1 MSYSN
6 TFPNSLD
13 EAMSFDSVDPLHQY
27 RDEFLIPPFKNGS
40 SSVYLCGNSLGLQPK
55 KAKDYI
61 NQELKDWA
69 ELGVEGHLHAKS
81 PWLSYHE
88 QLTGF
93 TAELVGALPE
103 EVVNMNGLTVNLHL
117 LMVSFYRPVGKK
129 KKILAEKGSFPSDRY
144 AIVSHLESRG
154 NSPEDLIEIEPD
166 KVTGLIKTENI
177 LSIIEEKRDEIAL
190 ILLGGVNYYTGQYL
204 DIEKITLHAQK
215 HGISCGFDLAH
226 AAGNIPLKLHEWQV
240 DFAAWCS
247 YKYLNGGPGSVSG
260 VFIHSKHHT
269 NPSIPRYAGWWGHDK
284 SSRFKMG
291 PDFIPIPTTEG
302 WQLSNAPVLLMA
314 PLRASL
320 EIFHQAGIA
329 RLRNKSLSL
338 TGTLFTY
345 LNNSERFTQLG
356 LKILTPEVGSE
367 RGCQISIQTGS
378 NGKDLFNKLSA
389 SGIICDWREP
399 DVIRIAPVPLYNSFE
414 DVYRFAQILLN

>member
-13 EAMSFDSVDPLHQY
+13 EAMYFDTVDPLHQY

-40 SSVYLCGNSLGLQPK
+40 TSVYLCGNSLGLQPK

-61 NQELKDWA
+61 IQELKDWA

-93 TAELVGALPE
+93 SAELVGALPE
-103 EVVNMNGLTVNLHL
+103 EVVHMNGLTVNLHL

-144 AIVSHLESRG
+144 AIVSHLASRG
-154 NSPEDLIEIEPD
+154 NSPEDLFEVEPD
-166 KVTGLIKTENI
+166 KVTGLIKTESI

-190 ILLGGVNYYTGQYL
+190 VLLGGVNYYTGQYL
-204 DIEKITLHAQK
+204 DIEKIAHHAQK
-215 HGISCGFDLAH
+215 HGITCGFDLAH

-247 YKYLNGGPGSVSG
+247 YKYLNGGPGGVSG
-260 VFIHSKHHT
+260 VFIHNKHHT

-291 PDFIPIPTTEG
+291 PDFIPIQTTEG

-320 EIFHQAGIA
+320 EIFHQAGIT

-345 LNNSERFTQLG
+345 LNNSDRFTQLG
-356 LKILTPEVGSE
+356 LKILTPEIGSE